1 MSRVDAALAAGAALL
16 GALAGVVALTG
27 NRAGVFDRPLPAL
40 IQGHQLTALELAGW
54 LRDRKPNLT
63 ILDVRPDSAAFA
75 DFHLPRALHIS
86 FDRLRE
92 VAPGPGV
99 VVVYADGSDL
109 AARAWL
115 VLRALGHDSV
125 RVMPDGV
132 GSWLADILNPRL
144 PSDATPGARAAF
156 AAQAE
161 LSRYFGGLPR
171 VMTPGE
177 AAGADTG
184 TAAWLRT
191 TARRGCAF

>member
-1 MSRVDAALAAGAALL
+1 MSRVNAALATGAALL
-16 GALAGVVALTG
+16 GALAGGAALTG
-27 NRAGVFDRPLPAL
+27 NRAGVLDRPLPVL
-40 IQGHQLTALELAGW
+40 IEAHQLTALELAGW
-54 LRDRKPNLT
+54 LRDRKPSLT

-75 DFHLPRALHIS
+75 DFHLPRALHVP
-86 FDRLRE
+86 FDHLRD
-92 VAPGPGV
+92 AATGPGV

-115 VLRALGHDSV
+115 VLHALGHDSV

-144 PSDATPGARAAF
+144 PSDATPEARAAF

-171 VMTPGE
+171 VVTPGE
-177 AAGADTG
+177 ASGSDTG
-184 TAAWLRT
+184 TAALLRT